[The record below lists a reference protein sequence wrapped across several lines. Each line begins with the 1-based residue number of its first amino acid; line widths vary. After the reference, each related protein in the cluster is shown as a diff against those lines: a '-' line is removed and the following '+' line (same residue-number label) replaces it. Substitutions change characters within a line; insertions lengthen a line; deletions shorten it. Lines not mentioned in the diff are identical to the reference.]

1 MDASRYSK
9 ETVKMKYTSMANAIK
24 SIFEAKAKVIP
35 GGHGALAPD
44 GGPEKDMNDQIAVGS
59 YQTKAF
65 EMSDKAQK
73 LYSELPKDTP
83 AGSAESAAIELDRIF
98 DLFRDARARGHINP
112 KELQAAITSEKKVM
126 AMAKEMGLENEHK
139 DILSDIMRHLSDY
152 AEDAPERIIDPEDH
166 VHPLDDPRFGTD
178 AKDYN
183 TDRTNDRDVDNVK
196 QYLIRRS
203 LKAQRKL
210 KIIDND

>member
-1 MDASRYSK
+1 MSYSPIGRIARTILEK
-9 ETVKMKYTSMANAIK
+9 KTQPS
-24 SIFEAKAKVIP
+24 S
-35 GGHGALAPD
+35 GGHGATAPD

-73 LYSELPKDTP
+73 LYSDLPSDTP
-83 AGSAESAAIELDRIF
+83 ADAAEHAAIELDKIL

-112 KELQAAITSEKKVM
+112 KELDAAITSEKKVRK
-126 AMAKEMGLENEHK
+126 MAKEMNLEKEHD
-139 DILSDIMRHLSDY
+139 DILSDIMRHLKDY
-152 AEDAPERIIDPEDH
+152 TDSAPQRIIDPEDH

-178 AKDYN
+178 SKDYN

-196 QYLIRRS
+196 NFLIRRS

-210 KIIDND
+210 KIIDD

>member
-1 MDASRYSK
+1 MRQQRDKMSK
-9 ETVKMKYTSMANAIK
+9 YVSMANAIR
-24 SIFEAKAKVIP
+24 SVMEAAPKIGP

-73 LYSELPKDTP
+73 LYSNLPKDTP
-83 AGSAESAAIELDRIF
+83 GGTAESIAIELDKIF

-112 KELQAAITSEKKVM
+112 KELETAIVSEKKVM
-126 AMAKEMGLENEHK
+126 KLAKEIGLEKEHK

-152 AEDAPERIIDPEDH
+152 SEDAPLRVIDPEDQK
-166 VHPLDDPRFGTD
+166 HPSDDPRFGTD
-178 AKDYN
+178 SKDYN

-196 QYLIRRS
+196 GFLIRRS